1 MGAIEVTRGTI
12 TWEGRDAA
20 SWQQILGVPA
30 VHLFGTTGST
40 NDAARNLAEAG
51 APSLTLVVADHQTS
65 GRGRAGRSWLSA
77 PGSSLLCSIVFRP
90 GQPAGATPGAA
101 PVRIGHA
108 AARAIE
114 RVAGVDARV
123 KWPNDVVIP
132 GHSKVAGILCESA
145 SRQGSMFVIAG
156 IGVNVRAPG
165 SDYASLSQVSGR
177 SVDRGALLEELVRQ
191 VWAIG
196 DSITAPLGDAERAA
210 LHERDVLLNQE
221 VVDDSG
227 QVGIARGVAADGS
240 LLVETA
246 TGMIAVHNATIRLA
260 RTREYPGASV

>member
-1 MGAIEVTRGTI
+1 MGGS
-12 TWEGRDAA
+12 TWEGRDVA
-20 SWQQILGVPA
+20 SWRETLGLPE
-30 VHLFGTTGST
+30 VHLFDTTGST
-40 NDAARNLAEAG
+40 NDVARNLAEAG

-77 PGSSLLCSIVFRP
+77 PGSSLLCSVVFRP
-90 GQPAGATPGAA
+90 GHPAGATPGAA

-108 AARAIE
+108 VARAIE

-132 GHSKVAGILCESA
+132 GHGKVAGILCESA
-145 SRQGSMFVIAG
+145 SRQGSMFVVAG

-165 SDYASLSQVSGR
+165 SDYASLSQISGR
-177 SVDRGALLEELVRQ
+177 IVDRGALLGELVTEIA
-191 VWAIG
+191 AIR
-196 DSITAPLGDAERAA
+196 DSITAPLSDDERAA

-227 QVGIARGVAADGS
+227 QAGIARGVAADGS
-240 LLVETA
+240 LLLET
-246 TGMIAVHNATIRLA
+246 GQGIVAVHNATIRLA
-260 RTREYPGASV
+260 RTREYPGARV